1 MKNEK
6 LLSDI
11 ETLVTDKNS
20 EKAILEI
27 VNFLKLKREIEI
39 PKALE
44 KYLDGLKNNPVDE
57 KEFNIFYEELQEK
70 ILSKEIDD
78 NDASLE
84 LSLFVI
90 GDDGISDELF
100 KDGVSLIE
108 FSKLGVSASLKVFD
122 LKYLNDDGK
131 LVFKE
136 IESHKDMK
144 VLSLMEI
151 MKIKKAKS
159 IADKKTDDEIAKTN
173 KLLTK
178 AQKLQDSK
186 NTDKKQLKKLD
197 EAIEKFTKSAK
208 IRDEKIANIKSDF
221 TKTLFGY
228 AGLKQKDMTKWEV
241 DLALAKILSMCSDE
255 YTPPLGKN

>member
-1 MKNEK
+1 MKNEN

-11 ETLVTDKNS
+11 ESLIIDEKS
-20 EKAILEI
+20 EKALTEL
-27 VNFLKLKREIEI
+27 VSLLKINKETKM

-44 KYLDGLKNNPVDE
+44 EFLDNLKDNPIEE
-57 KEFNIFYEELQEK
+57 KEFSSFYDELLKK
-70 ILSKEIDD
+70 IKTKEIDAD
-78 NDASLE
+78 DAHLE
-84 LSLFVI
+84 LALFVI
-90 GDDGISDELF
+90 GDEVIADKLF

-108 FSKLGVSASLKVFD
+108 FSKLGAKSALKVFD
-122 LKYLNDDGK
+122 LKYFDENEK

-136 IESHKDMK
+136 VESHKDMK

-151 MKIKKAKS
+151 MKIKKAKN
-159 IADKKTDDEIAKTN
+159 IADKKTDDEVAKTN

-178 AQKLQDSK
+178 AQELQESK

-197 EAIEKFTKSAK
+197 EAIKKFTESVKT
-208 IRDEKIANIKSDF
+208 RDEKIDNIKSDF
-221 TKTLFGY
+221 TKTLLGY